1 MVGRHPIRLTADE
14 ALCWIYS
21 VLHLLTLLF
30 QQHRYSTTV
39 KKCIFLGS
47 KYYLVFHRLCSS
59 NLEPLQFGTFTG
71 ENEFWLM
78 IILSNT
84 VTYIYFISPPSPPYQ
99 TVFPQGSLLIVD
111 TAVCILNLPVE
122 SNQCNQIIIK
132 KTLYPSLEPWWIWPG
147 KYNQSK
153 DHSRPFWTYGLT
165 IEQVFDNNFQHTA
178 FSLIKRLPVS
188 MSHIS
193 CKPGI
198 QEYI

>member
-1 MVGRHPIRLTADE
+1 MIILNVKICWESSSPEEERRHIFIFTCTIFYCIMVGRHPIRLTADE

-84 VTYIYFISPPSPPYQ
+84 VTYIYFISPHHLLIRQSSLK
-99 TVFPQGSLLIVD
+99 VLSSLLIQLC
-111 TAVCILNLPVE
+111 A
-122 SNQCNQIIIK
+122 S
-132 KTLYPSLEPWWIWPG
+132 
-147 KYNQSK
+147 
-153 DHSRPFWTYGLT
+153 
-165 IEQVFDNNFQHTA
+165 
-178 FSLIKRLPVS
+178 
-188 MSHIS
+188 
-193 CKPGI
+193 
-198 QEYI
+198 